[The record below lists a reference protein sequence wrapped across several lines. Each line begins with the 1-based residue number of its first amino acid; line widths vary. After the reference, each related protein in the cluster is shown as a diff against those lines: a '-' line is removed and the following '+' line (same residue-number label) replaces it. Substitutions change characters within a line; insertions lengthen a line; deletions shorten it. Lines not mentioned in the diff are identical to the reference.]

1 MFCDKVKEFLS
12 QKGIPFVERDVV
24 RDPEALEELS
34 RLGYMTTPVT
44 VIDGQV
50 VVGFDRKRLEAL
62 LGP

>member
-1 MFCDKVKEFLS
+1 MFCDKVKQFLS

-44 VIDGQV
+44 VIDGQI